1 MRRVGTNFTDRN
13 EIKKYYNAGVNDAQR
28 IGRNLNVEPKAV
40 QGYLDSLTEPAVEAA
55 PEPEVACEPEPEEEV
70 KAKPRR
76 RKSVPTI
83 ET

>member
-13 EIKKYYNAGVNDAQR
+13 EIKKYFNAGVTDAQR

-40 QGYLDSLTEPAVEAA
+40 QGCLDSLMEPAVEAA
-55 PEPEVACEPEPEEEV
+55 PEEEPVDQPEEEV
-70 KAKPRR
+70 KKPRR
-76 RKSVPTI
+76 RKKVPTI

>member
-13 EIKKYYNAGVNDAQR
+13 EIKKYFNAGVTDAQR

-40 QGYLDSLTEPAVEAA
+40 QGCLDSLMEPAVEAA
-55 PEPEVACEPEPEEEV
+55 PVAPEEEIDQPEEV

-76 RKSVPTI
+76 RKKVPTI